1 MLDHWKVLGHL
12 PILDVSLFA
21 FPSRHHCWGPCR
33 TVFHRK
39 YGPKVKD
46 TGVEERDHQRCSQA
60 LPKTYWIQ
68 MFRVIKSPGDSR
80 NRKVWG
86 AWNVMCPP
94 NEFLRF
100 LRTVMNLRISTPHRN
115 VWTPGVQRNHQVFNP
130 SSSSLVTPPVWGD
143 RSQMVCTH
151 LTLLGAPVFLWG
163 CSRLFIPL
171 WISEPGMSF

>member
-1 MLDHWKVLGHL
+1 
-12 PILDVSLFA
+12 
-21 FPSRHHCWGPCR
+21 
-33 TVFHRK
+33 
-39 YGPKVKD
+39 
-46 TGVEERDHQRCSQA
+46 
-60 LPKTYWIQ
+60 
-68 MFRVIKSPGDSR
+68 
-80 NRKVWG
+80 
-86 AWNVMCPP
+86 MCPP

-171 WISEPGMSF
+171 WMSEPGMSFQKDPEEMQGRLQLSMCIVHLCKPQRLRNQRFSKHGTSVSLLVVLLGEYVLNQSMKSRAEV